1 MTMLHL
7 GGFIPLT
14 TLDYP
19 DHLSAVVF
27 CQGCEWRCD
36 YCHNPELLAQKPK
49 KNIENIYKWDD
60 ILHFLQHRQGLLD
73 AVVFSGGEPLFQTGL
88 AAAMQEVK
96 ELGFQV
102 ALHTAGTDPQ
112 QLAQLLPSLDW
123 VGLDIKALETNY
135 PTLTH
140 HTESGQ
146 QAWQSL
152 QLLLDSGVDYEVR
165 TTVHPAFFT
174 PESLL
179 DLARQLAAQGV
190 KHYVVQTATT
200 DTCLN
205 TRLRRSGRINRQ
217 QIETSLQALFPHF
230 IWRDA

>member
-1 MTMLHL
+1 MLHL

-36 YCHNPELLAQKPK
+36 YCHNPELLAKKPK
-49 KNIENIYKWDD
+49 KNTEITYQWDD
-60 ILHFLQHRQGLLD
+60 ILDFLQHRQGLLD
-73 AVVFSGGEPLFQTGL
+73 AVVFSGGEPLLQTGL
-88 AAAMQEVK
+88 AAAIKEVK
-96 ELGFQV
+96 ALGFQI
-102 ALHTAGTDPQ
+102 ALHTSGNDPQ
-112 QLAQLLPSLDW
+112 QLVNLLPQLDW
-123 VGLDIKALETNY
+123 VGLDIKALPSEY
-135 PTLTH
+135 PALTH
-140 HTESGQ
+140 HADSGQ

-179 DLARQLAAQGV
+179 DLAQQLATQGV
-190 KHYVVQTATT
+190 THYVVQTATT
-200 DTCLN
+200 NTCLN
-205 TRLRRSGRINRQ
+205 KHLRQSGRINRQ
-217 QIETSLQALFPHF
+217 QIEASLQALFPHF
-230 IWRDA
+230 AWRDT

>member
-1 MTMLHL
+1 MLHL

-49 KNIENIYKWDD
+49 KSTKITYQWDD
-60 ILHFLQHRQGLLD
+60 ILDFLQHRQGLLD
-73 AVVFSGGEPLFQTGL
+73 AVVFSGGEPLLQTGL
-88 AAAMQEVK
+88 AAAIKEVK
-96 ELGFQV
+96 ALGFQI
-102 ALHTAGTDPQ
+102 ALHTSGNDPQ
-112 QLAQLLPSLDW
+112 QLVNLLPQLDW
-123 VGLDIKALETNY
+123 VGLDIKALASEY
-135 PTLTH
+135 PALTH
-140 HTESGQ
+140 HTDSGQ

-152 QLLLDSGVDYEVR
+152 QLLLDTGVDYEVR

-179 DLARQLAAQGV
+179 DLAQQLATQGV
-190 KHYVVQTATT
+190 THYVVQTATT

-205 TRLRRSGRINRQ
+205 KRLRQSGRINRQ
-217 QIETSLQALFPHF
+217 QIEASLQALFPHF
-230 IWRDA
+230 AWRDT

>member
-36 YCHNPELLAQKPK
+36 YCHNPELLAKKPK
-49 KNIENIYKWDD
+49 KNTEISYQWDD

-88 AAAMQEVK
+88 AAAIEDVK
-96 ELGFQV
+96 KLGFQV
-102 ALHTAGTDPQ
+102 ALHTAGTNPQ
-112 QLAQLLPSLDW
+112 QLAQLLPHLDW
-123 VGLDIKALETNY
+123 VGLDIKALAIEY
-135 PTLTH
+135 SALTH

-152 QLLLDSGVDYEVR
+152 QILLDSGINYEVR

-179 DLARQLAAQGV
+179 TLAQQLAKKGV
-190 KHYVVQTATT
+190 EHYVVQTATT

-205 TRLRRSGRINRQ
+205 ARLRHSVRINRQ
-217 QIETSLQALFPHF
+217 QIEASLHALFPHF